1 MKKFMTLFLT
11 MALIASMSLTGVAA
25 NFTPSVQGKPAPEVV
40 TNVVTTPDGKKQ
52 SYVAQVIDKE
62 GKVIKN
68 IEKDSVVITPVSKSK
83 KATPEVKAA
92 LDKAYK
98 QIKDAK
104 SLKDLVPD
112 IETHLKSLSKTLKV
126 EDMVTRDLFNIS
138 VNKETEQYLKNGN
151 SIKLSFQLGV
161 KPNTKVVCMT
171 LVDGKW
177 TVIDQS
183 KVKVNKDG
191 TVTVEFTSAGLRG
204 ICSTEN
210 KNGCK
215 DSEQSIPLLV
225 SRNKIEKVWR
235 IMDATGSRKK
245 EQCQK
250 DSCSGCSFASL
261 LGVIGAVSFWEAG
274 QEKEA
279 MSVQAEID
287 ESARRRREGWIER
300 DGVSYAPKQG
310 QETML
315 LIGLD
320 KMDPLKQSE
329 GYNNNTQADFLL
341 LAVFDDIERK
351 SPCPSYQPRQ
361 YGRNSCVGC
370 RWSAGR

>member
-25 NFTPSVQGKPAPEVV
+25 NFTPSAQGKPAPEVV

-151 SIKLSFQLGV
+151 SLKLSFQLGV

-191 TVTVEFTSAGLRG
+191 TVTVEFTSAGPVAFAVQKTKTVAKTL
-204 ICSTEN
+204 
-210 KNGCK
+210 
-215 DSEQSIPLLV
+215 
-225 SRNKIEKVWR
+225 SR
-235 IMDATGSRKK
+235 ASR
-245 EQCQK
+245 
-250 DSCSGCSFASL
+250 S
-261 LGVIGAVSFWEAG
+261 
-274 QEKEA
+274 
-279 MSVQAEID
+279 
-287 ESARRRREGWIER
+287 
-300 DGVSYAPKQG
+300 
-310 QETML
+310 
-315 LIGLD
+315 
-320 KMDPLKQSE
+320 
-329 GYNNNTQADFLL
+329 
-341 LAVFDDIERK
+341 
-351 SPCPSYQPRQ
+351 
-361 YGRNSCVGC
+361 
-370 RWSAGR
+370 